1 MKKSR
6 DLFEMFNLLNS
17 TNIKQPV
24 EGRTRIT
31 ESQYK
36 TIGAK
41 TFMEAVQLNG
51 FSIDRKNDTSA
62 KTVFLDLGN
71 DTELSE
77 EISYEFEDKGGIIV
91 FSVNVNALQLSTNKV
106 VRAIKNTIET
116 FKNRLF
122 KDRKIN
128 KVISQHADIYGITI
142 GNYVKGRYKSDDGS
156 MYDESSLTIEIIGI
170 TSDVLNKVAEDLAKE
185 FQQETVLVKDYASNR
200 IYLVK

>member
-6 DLFEMFNLLNS
+6 DLFEMFNIINQ
-17 TNIKQPV
+17 TNVQKPV
-24 EGRTRIT
+24 GGKVK
-31 ESQYK
+31 YK
-36 TIGAK
+36 TVGAK
-41 TFMEAVQLNG
+41 SLMEALQLNG
-51 FSIDRKNDTSA
+51 FSMDRKNDATA
-62 KTVFLDLGN
+62 KTTFIDLSR
-71 DTELSE
+71 DTELTE

-91 FSVNVNALQLSTNKV
+91 FSVNVNAVQLSTNKV
-106 VRAIKNTIET
+106 VRVIKNALET

-128 KVISQHADIYGITI
+128 NVLNQHADIYGVTI
-142 GNYVKGRYKSDDGS
+142 GRYAQGRYKSDNGS
-156 MYDESSLTIEIIGI
+156 MYDESSLSIEIIGI